1 MEAMFRDDLTR
12 AIAVYPVTFRQR
24 ALFEHVKEWA
34 ANQIT
39 RLLWRERSLLRYDCE
54 RWRIAE

>member
-39 RLLWRERSLLRYDCE
+39 RLL
-54 RWRIAE
+54 